1 MLRPAHPEVYV
12 HRLDGLYEAKAQPR
26 PQLRSPLLV
35 DAVGSEGGESGG
47 GIGDGGGSDG
57 GGGDFNVGVGVGDV
71 DDRIRVLG
79 KTINMLRPA
88 HPEVHVHLLG
98 GSHHAKAQRADE
110 RARSGKRASER
121 GCGEQ
126 RRRYRLQNH
135 G

>member
-1 MLRPAHPEVYV
+1 MLYLLMVLYV

-88 HPEVHVHLLG
+88 HPEVNVHLLG
-98 GSHHAKAQRADE
+98 GSHHAKAQP
-110 RARSGKRASER
+110 RSGL
-121 GCGEQ
+121 Q
-126 RRRYRLQNH
+126 RRSWFDKCQKGEAAADHR
-135 G
+135 GAD